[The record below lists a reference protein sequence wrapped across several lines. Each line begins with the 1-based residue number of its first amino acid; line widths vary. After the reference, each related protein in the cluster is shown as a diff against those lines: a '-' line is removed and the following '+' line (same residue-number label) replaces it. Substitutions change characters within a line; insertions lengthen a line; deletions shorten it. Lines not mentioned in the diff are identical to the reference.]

1 MENIKASLENVS
13 LSKELGKMIVTGCI
27 AKIGVPSTGSPCGA
41 DGYNIVFT
49 QESVDSCAKTFE
61 GMPVNAVL
69 PDDNWQ
75 GGYEA
80 LSGHGTSVVG
90 YMRKVRAKEDNL
102 MAEIVIW
109 KDYNPALAELTVNA
123 MDALGFSIEAY
134 PTKTHA
140 DEKKN
145 IQYIDAFEGAGC
157 AMLWSSTAAF
167 SQTFIEKIAANRS
180 DKMNEEIKKLIDEQ
194 FKASNDKSA
203 EVLDTLKQSIEEL
216 KASVE
221 SVVAKQEEM
230 EAQANEIKASIAE
243 PVEPAQ
249 IEPEVAAEAP
259 QSEPAEADDV
269 AEIKAELEAL
279 KASLAKPAIPVP
291 KAGQQVAE
299 NPIADD
305 SEGKYKAEVEKI
317 NASAM
322 SPLDKLKAIA
332 RAKAQ
337 KG

>member
-69 PDDNWQ
+69 PDEYWQ

-80 LSGHGTSVVG
+80 LSGHGTSIVG
-90 YMRKVRAKEDNL
+90 YMRKVKAKDDNL

-109 KDYNPALAELTVNA
+109 KDYNPAFAELTVSA

-134 PTKTHA
+134 PTKFHN
-140 DEKKN
+140 DDKKN
-145 IQYIDAFEGAGC
+145 IQYIDSFEGAGC
-157 AMLWSSTAAF
+157 AMLWSSSAAF

-203 EVLDTLKQSIEEL
+203 EILDSLTKSIEEL
-216 KASVE
+216 KASVD
-221 SVVAKQEEM
+221 SVVAKQEQM
-230 EAQANEIKASIAE
+230 EAQAEELKASIEKPVEPEPVVEDKPAEPVVSDEVAELKAELEAIKASIAK
-243 PVEPAQ
+243 PVIPA
-249 IEPEVAAEAP
+249 
-259 QSEPAEADDV
+259 
-269 AEIKAELEAL
+269 
-279 KASLAKPAIPVP
+279 P
-291 KAGQQVAE
+291 KAGQTAVD
-299 NPIADD
+299 NPAI
-305 SEGKYKAEVEKI
+305 EGDVNDKYKAEVEKI

-332 RAKAQ
+332 KAKAQ